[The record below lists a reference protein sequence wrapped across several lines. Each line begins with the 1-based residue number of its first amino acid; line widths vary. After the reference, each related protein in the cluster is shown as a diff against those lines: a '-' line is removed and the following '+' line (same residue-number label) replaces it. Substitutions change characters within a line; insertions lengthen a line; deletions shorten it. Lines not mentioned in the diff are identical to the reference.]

1 MRSMTLTVATE
12 GPPRRYLDAI
22 RGEIRTANPS
32 VAISEVSTLEEVLS
46 ASVAQPRFAM
56 VLLGVFAAVA
66 LALAIVGIY
75 GVLAYGVSQ
84 RRREIGVR
92 MALGARTGQVVGLV
106 VRQGML
112 MAIAGVTTGVILALV
127 LSSFLSGL
135 LYGVSPQDPVTYL
148 SVALAFSVVALV
160 ACWIP
165 AARAARIRPANALRY
180 E

>member
-1 MRSMTLTVATE
+1 
-12 GPPRRYLDAI
+12 
-22 RGEIRTANPS
+22 
-32 VAISEVSTLEEVLS
+32 
-46 ASVAQPRFAM
+46 
-56 VLLGVFAAVA
+56 
-66 LALAIVGIY
+66 
-75 GVLAYGVSQ
+75 
-84 RRREIGVR
+84 
-92 MALGARTGQVVGLV
+92 
-106 VRQGML
+106 ML

-148 SVALAFSVVALV
+148 SVALSFSVVALV

>member
-1 MRSMTLTVATE
+1 
-12 GPPRRYLDAI
+12 
-22 RGEIRTANPS
+22 
-32 VAISEVSTLEEVLS
+32 
-46 ASVAQPRFAM
+46 
-56 VLLGVFAAVA
+56 
-66 LALAIVGIY
+66 
-75 GVLAYGVSQ
+75 
-84 RRREIGVR
+84 

-112 MAIAGVTTGVILALV
+112 MAIAGVTTGVVLALV

-148 SVALAFSVVALV
+148 SVAVAFSVVALI

>member
-1 MRSMTLTVATE
+1 
-12 GPPRRYLDAI
+12 
-22 RGEIRTANPS
+22 
-32 VAISEVSTLEEVLS
+32 
-46 ASVAQPRFAM
+46 M

>member
-1 MRSMTLTVATE
+1 
-12 GPPRRYLDAI
+12 
-22 RGEIRTANPS
+22 
-32 VAISEVSTLEEVLS
+32 
-46 ASVAQPRFAM
+46 
-56 VLLGVFAAVA
+56 
-66 LALAIVGIY
+66 
-75 GVLAYGVSQ
+75 
-84 RRREIGVR
+84 